1 MSWRKDRFSLG
12 SLGTLCVIRSGPG
25 RDGNLWW
32 TWQWCSSFEDDL
44 MMSEESYSTRVKA
57 RRAAES
63 AVDGLLK
70 EARRRLRMVRG

>member
-1 MSWRKDRFSLG
+1 
-12 SLGTLCVIRSGPG
+12 
-25 RDGNLWW
+25 
-32 TWQWCSSFEDDL
+32 